1 MTILTKNT
9 DQLRRVVAEHIAAD
23 AVVQGNYWNREQ
35 QRGCFIGCLAHSND
49 PSVPERTYGLPVM
62 VQRIAE
68 GIFEALP
75 AEDARAFFA
84 ALPESVAC
92 DGKDLTRVRWQFLA
106 AELRSLP
113 PQPPEIQAVVDP
125 VITGL
130 DLLAEG
136 QNWPEAAAARAADD
150 AARAADGVVAA
161 AARAAARAAAWAVAD
176 DAARAAVRA
185 ADGVVAAAAR
195 AADDAARA
203 AARAAGAAV
212 DDAARAAVRVREAA
226 GLAARRRQRDLL
238 LQLISSAPVA

>member
-49 PSVPERTYGLPVM
+49 PSVSERTYGLPVM

-92 DGKDLTRVRWQFLA
+92 DGKDLTRVGWQFLA

-125 VITGL
+125 VITGMN
-130 DLLAEG
+130 LLAEG
-136 QNWPEAAAARAADD
+136 HVWSED
-150 AARAADGVVAA
+150 
-161 AARAAARAAAWAVAD
+161 AAWASW
-176 DAARAAVRA
+176 AAVVE
-185 ADGVVAAAAR
+185 D
-195 AADDAARA
+195 
-203 AARAAGAAV
+203 
-212 DDAARAAVRVREAA
+212 REAA
-226 GLAARRRQRDLL
+226 GLAARHRQRNLL